1 MSLPPTISPL
11 LQRLAL
17 TTSQP
22 DRLSLLETI
31 SRELLPH
38 NLTETLRFLSQG
50 LQLAEELKRAYN
62 QAWFH
67 KHIGLCKKQLGQLDE
82 AFTSF
87 KTARNLF
94 RKIQEQEEEATT
106 AVELGRVAAQTGR
119 YEKSAEA
126 YREGLEL
133 FTTLENNNGKLAA
146 LKALGDLYDQL
157 GDYHNALNYFHG
169 GLEVAHGLENSRD
182 KGIAFSDVGILCA
195 KLGEHQRALHYLQ
208 ESWQQFRLCD
218 AHDLEVRSLSNISNV
233 YAEQGNTQDAL
244 NYGLRGLAICEALHD
259 KEGLAVLLM
268 NISNI
273 YERDGHS
280 ETAINMR
287 MKALTLFEQLEDLH
301 GESVALFGLGNLYRK
316 TGRLQH
322 AIQLLEHAL
331 DIAKEANNIELELQ
345 CREVLSEVLEGMG
358 DFQNALTNVRACL
371 ALREK
376 NEQAKRREEID
387 AMQARFDMERA
398 EKEREI
404 YRLRNE
410 QLERENQHK
419 TAEVAALSMHL
430 LEKSQLIHD
439 VRSEIEKIG
448 EEGTGKEH
456 SRVREIVR
464 TIKRNAN
471 SGQDWERF
479 KEAIDLVHQDF
490 ISTLIGEFPS
500 LTPAEL
506 RICALVRLGLS
517 SAEISDI
524 LHVTKRN
531 VDTHRYRLRKKLNLE
546 GRANLVSFL
555 SNMGV
560 KREA

>member
-1 MSLPPTISPL
+1 MSLPPTIPPL
-11 LQRLAL
+11 LQRLEL

-22 DRLSLLETI
+22 DRLSLLQTI

-38 NLTETLRFLSQG
+38 SPTESLRFLLQG
-50 LQLAEELKRAYN
+50 LQLAEELKRTYE

-67 KHIGLCKKQLGQLDE
+67 KKIGWCKKQLGQIGE
-82 AFTSF
+82 AFASL

-94 RKIQEQEEEATT
+94 RKIEDKEEEATT
-106 AVELGRVAAQTGR
+106 AVELGRVAAQAGR
-119 YEKSAEA
+119 YEKSAEV
-126 YREGLEL
+126 YREAQEL
-133 FTTLENNNGKLAA
+133 FLSLNDESGQLAA
-146 LKALGDLYDQL
+146 LKGLGDLYDQL
-157 GDYHNALNYFHG
+157 GDHHNALYYFHCG
-169 GLEVAHGLENSRD
+169 LQVARGLESCRD

-195 KLGEHQRALHYLQ
+195 KLGEHQRALEYLQ

-218 AHDLEVRSLSNISNV
+218 AHDLEVRSLSNISSV
-233 YAEQGNTQDAL
+233 YAGQGKVKDAL
-244 NYGLRGLAICEALHD
+244 EFGLRGLAVCEAVHD

-268 NISNI
+268 NLSNI
-273 YERDGHS
+273 YERDGHP

-316 TGRLQH
+316 TGRLQNAVH
-322 AIQLLEHAL
+322 LLEHAL
-331 DIAKEANNIELELQ
+331 DIVREANNIELELQ
-345 CREVLSEVLEGMG
+345 CREVLSEAFEEIG
-358 DFQNALTNVRACL
+358 DLQSALTNVRTCL

-376 NEQAKRREEID
+376 NEQAKRRKEID

-410 QLERENQHK
+410 QLEAENQHR

-430 LEKSQLIHD
+430 LEKSQLIRD
-439 VRSEIEKIG
+439 VRSEIEKISEDG
-448 EEGTGKEH
+448 AGNEG
-456 SRVREIVR
+456 SRVRDIAQ

-471 SGQDWERF
+471 TGQDWERF

-490 ISTLIGEFPS
+490 IRTLIAEFPL

-517 SAEISDI
+517 SAEIADI

-531 VDTHRYRLRKKLNLE
+531 VDTHRYRLRKKLNLK
-546 GRANLVSFL
+546 GRASLVSFL
-555 SNMGV
+555 SNVGV
-560 KREA
+560 KRAE